1 MIKKVFNK
9 PQIKERRKR
18 LRNEMTRAEC
28 ELWKYLRRKNL
39 RGYKFRRQFSIDI
52 YIIDFYCP
60 QLKLAIEV
68 DGDTHLTED
77 EIEYD
82 KKRQKHIEGYG
93 IQFLRFTNGD
103 IYNGMDYV
111 MERINSKIEELT
123 LLTPSESPP

>member
-1 MIKKVFNK
+1 MIKRIFNK
-9 PQIKERRKR
+9 LQVKEKRRR

-28 ELWKYLRRKNL
+28 ELWKYLRRRNL

-60 QLKLAIEV
+60 QLKLAVEV
-68 DGDTHLTED
+68 DGDTHLTDE

-82 KKRQKHIEGYG
+82 KKRQKHIEEYG

-111 MERINSKIEELT
+111 LEKINEKIDELT
-123 LLTPSESPP
+123 LMNHSSTD